1 MSTAGFV
8 NWRALARP
16 SSKSRKAVAERK
28 PEAKAPGRRD
38 FAYDLLLMFVKNEG
52 VAALTVPILAIVFAV
67 TMLNWANPRQLLLW
81 LATIFISEGIL
92 LTLCRRFRREPR
104 ETVDLRQWRRNLAAA
119 EFLYGVCWAAVAFTE
134 FTHKTDAAFF
144 FLFAALTVV
153 TAIRMLFAAS
163 VMQILHAGTIPV
175 TAALALRF
183 LMTGEPFYWIMAV
196 VAIGIHCYFVFL
208 VRSLHRTALSML
220 DYRAEKDSL
229 IEELGKAKLAS
240 DEARLKAE
248 SANLAKSK
256 FLANMSHELRT
267 PLNAILGFSEMMKDE
282 VMGPMGSATYKSYA
296 ADIHESGNH
305 LLNLINEILDLSRIE
320 AGRYELSEN
329 VLDFGEIVQESL
341 RFLRLDAQAKNLRLV
356 TDFRPDMPKVFA
368 DERALRQICL
378 NLVSNAIKFTPE
390 HGTVSVRAGL
400 LTGGEAILS
409 VRDNGPGIP
418 ENEIPRVLSA
428 FGQGS
433 LALKLRDT
441 GTGLGLPIVSGL
453 AELHGGRFDLKSK
466 VGAGTVASVILPKSR
481 VVPGAPPQARR
492 GGENV
497 MPFPI
502 SGRRLSGRPGFS
514 QGDYPD
520 VSDVCVAAPSQPR
533 R

>member
-8 NWRALARP
+8 NWRAFALPGR
-16 SSKSRKAVAERK
+16 KSRKAAPERK
-28 PEAKAPGRRD
+28 PEPMAAGQRD
-38 FAYDLLLMFVKNEG
+38 FAYDLLMMFVKNEA

-92 LTLCRRFRREPR
+92 LALCRRFRKERR
-104 ETVDLRQWRRNLAAA
+104 ETVDLIQWRRNIAAA
-119 EFLYGVCWAAVAFTE
+119 EFLYGVCWAAIAFTE
-134 FTHKTDAAFF
+134 FTHKSEAAFF

-163 VMQILHAGTIPV
+163 VLPILHAGTIPV

-183 LMTGEPFYWIMAV
+183 LMTGEAFYSIMAV
-196 VAIGIHCYFVFL
+196 VAVGIHFYFVFL
-208 VRSLHRTALSML
+208 VKSLHRTVLSML
-220 DYRAEKDSL
+220 DYRAAKDSL
-229 IEELGKAKLAS
+229 IEELGREKLAS
-240 DEARLKAE
+240 DEARVKAE

-282 VMGPMGSATYKSYA
+282 VLGPMGNATYKSYA

-305 LLNLINEILDLSRIE
+305 LLKLINEILDLSRIE
-320 AGRYELSEN
+320 AGRYELHEK
-329 VLDFGEIVQESL
+329 VVDFREVVQESL
-341 RFLRLDAQAKNLRLV
+341 RFLRLDAEAKGLLVV
-356 TDFRPDMPKVFA
+356 TDFRPDLPCVYA
-368 DERALRQICL
+368 DERALRQVCL

-390 HGTVSVRAGL
+390 HGVVAVRAGL
-400 LTGGEAILS
+400 LIGGEAFLS

-418 ENEIPRVLSA
+418 EDEIPRVLSA

-433 LALKLRDT
+433 LAMKLRGC

-453 AELHGGRFDLKSK
+453 AELHGGRFELRSK
-466 VGAGTVASVILPKSR
+466 VGLGTDASLILPKSR
-481 VVPGAPPQARR
+481 VIPGAGALQRKTP
-492 GGENV
+492 ENV
-497 MPFPI
+497 MPFPVR
-502 SGRRLSGRPGFS
+502 G
-514 QGDYPD
+514 
-520 VSDVCVAAPSQPR
+520 AA
-533 R
+533 